1 MRTLA
6 SRHVLLGVTGGIA
19 AYKSPWLVRDLRRA
33 GADVRVVLTRAARA
47 FVTPLALQAVSTHP
61 VRTEVLDAREES
73 AMDHIALARWAD
85 LVLVAPATADFLARL
100 AHGLADDLLATVCL
114 ATTAPLA
121 VAPAM
126 NAEMWR
132 AAATRANLATLVER
146 GVRVLGPGVGEQAC
160 GEEGPGRM
168 LEPSEIVALLSPP
181 GGMALAG
188 VSVLVTA
195 GPTREAL
202 DPVRF
207 LSNRSSGKMGYAVAK
222 AAAEAGARVTLV
234 SGPTALPPPPGVAVV
249 RVESADEMH
258 REVMARAPGTRVFV
272 GAAAVADYRPVAP
285 SPRKIKRGAGAL
297 TLTLEPAPDVLASV
311 AGLPEAPFTV
321 GFAAETD
328 DLLDNARVKLE
339 SKGVDMVAANWV
351 GREGGGFEGDEN
363 ALSVVWRGGMREL
376 PRGPKEALAR
386 DLIALI
392 AERIGAKGRAESP

>member
-1 MRTLA
+1 MSALA

-33 GADVRVVLTRAARA
+33 GADVRVVLTRAAGA

-126 NAEMWR
+126 NAQMWR
-132 AAATRANLATLVER
+132 AAATRANLATLVGR

-181 GGMALAG
+181 GAAPLAG
-188 VSVLVTA
+188 LSVLVTA

-207 LSNRSSGKMGYAVAK
+207 FSNRSSGKMGYAVAR

-234 SGPTALPPPPGVAVV
+234 SGPTALPPPPGVEVV

-258 REVMARAPGTRVFV
+258 REVLARAPGARVFV

-328 DLLDNARVKLE
+328 NLLDNARIKLQR
-339 SKGVDMVAANWV
+339 KGVDMVAANWV
-351 GREGGGFEGDEN
+351 GREGGGFESDEN

-376 PRGPKEALAR
+376 PQGPKEALAR
-386 DLIALI
+386 DLITLI

>member
-1 MRTLA
+1 
-6 SRHVLLGVTGGIA
+6 
-19 AYKSPWLVRDLRRA
+19 
-33 GADVRVVLTRAARA
+33 
-47 FVTPLALQAVSTHP
+47 
-61 VRTEVLDAREES
+61 
-73 AMDHIALARWAD
+73 
-85 LVLVAPATADFLARL
+85 
-100 AHGLADDLLATVCL
+100 
-114 ATTAPLA
+114 
-121 VAPAM
+121 M
-126 NAEMWR
+126 NAQMWR
-132 AAATRANLATLVER
+132 AAATRANLATLVGR

-181 GGMALAG
+181 GAAPLAG
-188 VSVLVTA
+188 LSVLVTA

-207 LSNRSSGKMGYAVAK
+207 FSNRSSGKMGYAVAR

-234 SGPTALPPPPGVAVV
+234 SGPTALPPPPGVEVV

-258 REVMARAPGTRVFV
+258 REVLARAPGARVFV

-328 DLLDNARVKLE
+328 NLLDNARIKLQR
-339 SKGVDMVAANWV
+339 KGVDMVAANWV
-351 GREGGGFEGDEN
+351 GREGGGFESDEN

-376 PRGPKEALAR
+376 PQGPKEALAR
-386 DLIALI
+386 DLITLI